1 VSLSDQPGSTV
12 LHCTEANATTA
23 AIPQCVE
30 SRFMAPFFTVQLFT
44 AIFRFLL
51 NVQDTVL
58 LLQ

>member
-12 LHCTEANATTA
+12 LHRTEANATRA

-30 SRFMAPFFTVQLFT
+30 SRFMVPFFTVQLFT